1 VSTTL
6 RLVPSPPP
14 RSARPTPAER
24 AADDAYEAH
33 EGLTLAIRV
42 ALRRAQ
48 EQRDPDQL
56 EGHALEIG
64 MLMRGRDAAFRL
76 MERAE
81 ADIARS
87 SRRAGV
93 SK

>member
-1 VSTTL
+1 
-6 RLVPSPPP
+6 
-14 RSARPTPAER
+14 
-24 AADDAYEAH
+24 
-33 EGLTLAIRV
+33 V